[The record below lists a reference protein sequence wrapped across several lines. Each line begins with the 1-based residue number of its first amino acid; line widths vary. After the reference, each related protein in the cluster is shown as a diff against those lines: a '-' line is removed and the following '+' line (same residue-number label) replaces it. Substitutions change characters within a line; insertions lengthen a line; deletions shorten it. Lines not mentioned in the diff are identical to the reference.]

1 MKIANLKHIKS
12 EIISG
17 FNRGVEDEILG
28 INSLTCL
35 YFNLINPINLNEI
48 EINT

>member
-17 FNRGVEDEILG
+17 FNRCVEDEILG
-28 INSLTCL
+28 INSLTFFYL
-35 YFNLINPINLNEI
+35 KLIRILFQN
-48 EINT
+48 

>member
-17 FNRGVEDEILG
+17 FNRGVEDEIFIKYNIWI
-28 INSLTCL
+28 INVYL
-35 YFNLINPINLNEI
+35 
-48 EINT
+48 